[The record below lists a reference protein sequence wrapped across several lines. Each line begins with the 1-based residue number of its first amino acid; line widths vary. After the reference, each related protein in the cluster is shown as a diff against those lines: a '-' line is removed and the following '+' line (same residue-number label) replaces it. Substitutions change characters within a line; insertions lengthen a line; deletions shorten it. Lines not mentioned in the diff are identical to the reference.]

1 MANGTVDDVERDGEL
16 LEVDLD
22 WERADPIPSTGGDHI
37 EPPSPGR
44 GFDPRWLIGIAVLGY
59 LVWLFG
65 FGGGGDSSGSADDDS
80 VLPAGVA
87 AANDV
92 AATEGSITPSGGT
105 SDEPTFADIDVGA
118 DIAALTDLA
127 IASSYLEVMVDAEG
141 NDLYTHIRGLAD
153 VPGDPRFAYIGAD
166 GNPIIVDTEFGDL
179 ASATAETDLLDYG
192 GDPTTLALLDRGD
205 GVIGFDPA
213 TLGLVVRVSNDAT
226 VVRRHTGDFVIVA
239 ETDAGIEYGGF
250 VPGESSERAVLP
262 ASADVDVIPGVGA
275 FVEPQSGGTFE
286 ITADGLEQVTAFD
299 MRTSNGTRWLERRR
313 LVEGTEDWIVDV
325 DGTEWML
332 DREFLEIRREVVISP
347 DGQWLYLSE
356 GTQLDDVPILYGIET
371 GEIVTLD
378 SREEGLPGVW
388 APDSS
393 FLASLDPDRECLWID
408 FVNGLT
414 GCVSLSR
421 LTIPIAPGSDLVIY

>member
-1 MANGTVDDVERDGEL
+1 M
-16 LEVDLD
+16 LEVELD
-22 WERADPIPSTGGDHI
+22 WERADPTPIASDGVIEAPSA
-37 EPPSPGR
+37 R
-44 GFDPRWLIGIAVLGY
+44 RAFDPRWLIGLAVLGY

-65 FGGGGDSSGSADDDS
+65 FSGGGGSGSGSAADDS
-80 VLPAGVA
+80 PLPPGVA

-92 AATEGSITPSGGT
+92 AATDGSITPSGGANG
-105 SDEPTFADIDVGA
+105 EPDFADIDVGA

-153 VPGDPRFAYIGAD
+153 VPGDPRFGYIGAD
-166 GNPIIVDTEFGDL
+166 GNPIMVDTESGGL

-205 GVIGFDPA
+205 GVIGFDPSD
-213 TLGLVVRVSNDAT
+213 LGFVVRVSNDAT

-250 VPGESSERAVLP
+250 VPGEFGERSVLP

-275 FVEPQSGGTFE
+275 YVEPRSGGTFE
-286 ITADGLEQVTAFD
+286 ITADGLEQVTIFD

-313 LVEGTEDWIVDV
+313 LVEGTEDWVVDI

-332 DREFLEIRREVVISP
+332 DRDLLETRGEVVISP

-356 GTQLDDVPILYGIET
+356 GTQFDDIPILYGIGT

-393 FLASLDPDRECLWID
+393 FLASLDLERECLWID

-414 GCVSLSR
+414 GCLSLSR
-421 LTIPIAPGSDLVIY
+421 LTIPIAPGSGLVIY